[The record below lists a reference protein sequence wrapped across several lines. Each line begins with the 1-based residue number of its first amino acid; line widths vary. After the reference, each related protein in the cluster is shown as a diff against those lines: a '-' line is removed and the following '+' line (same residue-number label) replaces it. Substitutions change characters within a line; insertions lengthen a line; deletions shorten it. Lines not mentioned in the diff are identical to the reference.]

1 MYIHPYQPTFLIIK
15 IIKLTKGSYEPAL
28 VACLAIV
35 PIMGPDLL
43 TWPLL
48 ATTLVS

>member
-1 MYIHPYQPTFLIIK
+1 MYIYPYQATFLIIK
-15 IIKLTKGSYEPAL
+15 IIKLTKGSYEPVL

-48 ATTLVS
+48 ATKNMS